1 MKNKFLGIVLATAGL
16 VLGTGLAGAD
26 GLYDLYTI
34 GDAERIGTIEIKDD
48 VSIKGGTYSS
58 WWVAEE
64 NIMIYIPTDAAYVTV
79 DANNP
84 VIGKRFEGGWVA
96 HGERADFGSDACEE
110 TRKDHTGTDRHAW
123 GDLTWTITS
132 LADVYEFEIHM
143 GLCEGDVEPWAQN
156 VDAKG

>member
-1 MKNKFLGIVLATAGL
+1 MNNKLMGMVFATAGL
-16 VLGTGLAGAD
+16 VLGTGLAQAD

-48 VSIKGGTYSS
+48 VSIKDGTYSS

-64 NIMIYIPTDAAYVTV
+64 KIMIYIPIEAAYVTM
-79 DANNP
+79 DANSP
-84 VIGKRFEGGWVA
+84 AIGKPFEGGWVA
-96 HGERADFGSDACEE
+96 HGEPADLGSEACKK
-110 TRKDHTGTDRHAW
+110 TQKDHTGTERHAW

-132 LADVYEFEIHM
+132 LSDAYEFEIHI
-143 GLCEGDVEPWAQN
+143 GRCGKHVKPWAQN